1 MCFGRCDVVWL
12 GVRML
17 HSVSYPLK
25 KVGTGVRVEAKC
37 VTEGYKGC
45 LSVGMCVMSYLVKFG
60 VHAGYVE
67 V

>member
-1 MCFGRCDVVWL
+1 
-12 GVRML
+12 ML
-17 HSVSYPLK
+17 HSVLYPFK

-45 LSVGMCVMSYLVKFG
+45 LSVGTCVMSYLVKFG

>member
-1 MCFGRCDVVWL
+1 MHF
-12 GVRML
+12 
-17 HSVSYPLK
+17 VSDPLK
-25 KVGTGVRVEAKC
+25 KVGTGVRVEAKS

-45 LSVGMCVMSYLVKFG
+45 LGVRTCVMSYLVKFG

>member
-1 MCFGRCDVVWL
+1 MCFGGCDVVGE
-12 GVRML
+12 GVRVL
-17 HSVSYPLK
+17 HSVSYSLK
-25 KVGTGVRVEAKC
+25 EVGTGVRVEAKC

-45 LSVGMCVMSYLVKFG
+45 LSVGTCVMSYLVKFG